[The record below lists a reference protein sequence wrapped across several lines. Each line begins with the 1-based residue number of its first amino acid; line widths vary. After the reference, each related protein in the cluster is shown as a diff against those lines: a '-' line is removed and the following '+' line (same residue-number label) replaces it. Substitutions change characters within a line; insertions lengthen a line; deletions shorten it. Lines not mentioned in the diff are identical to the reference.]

1 MCVDILENK
10 MQIFKLNIS
19 IIYEEYWHPK
29 KRCLSH
35 VDSTGRQ
42 YGIDLELVGYLTLK
56 LLKRKKVFSLKNI
69 YKKYGE
75 VPFLTLKIIFKV

>member
-1 MCVDILENK
+1 MRNTDI
-10 MQIFKLNIS
+10 Q
-19 IIYEEYWHPK
+19 

-56 LLKRKKVFSLKNI
+56 LLKRKKGFSLKNI

-75 VPFLTLKIIFKV
+75 VP